1 MFVVGARGGEGDG
14 PLGMELASNL
24 NKVGGNLDLLWVTNA
39 HVSNSL
45 VILLI
50 KVAVMC
56 DKLCVESE

>member
-1 MFVVGARGGEGDG
+1 MYEVLKRGGEGDG

-24 NKVGGNLDLLWVTNA
+24 NKVGGNLDLLWVTDA
-39 HVSNSL
+39 HVSNAL

-50 KVAVMC
+50 KVTVMC